1 MRKILCIILFILPV
15 LGFSQQ
21 LSIESFVKE
30 GDYLNMKMSPDGKHI
45 SARVRVDGKV
55 NLIFLQTST
64 MKIVGGVKPNENDEI
79 HSAVWISN
87 DRVVYQFQESSIYYD
102 KPRATGELFAIN
114 VDGSSNK
121 FLYGYRA
128 AEVTVGTRLGKREE
142 TFATPEIISI
152 LEDDDRNI
160 LIIEHPWSVDG
171 KVYYD
176 DRIKNTIVS
185 KLNVYSGK
193 KVRVEVLPHGG
204 AQAFATPKGDI
215 KFMTWSGEDSFYH
228 SAYRENENSEWKEL
242 PLSEQSQHKLVVESI
257 NNAGDK
263 AYVSGTV
270 EDKELFTIFE
280 LDLKTGDYTQLF
292 DGMTTDINDYI
303 IDPVTRAPI
312 VGISYPAKASYHYT
326 KEANEL
332 ASLHKSL
339 VASFGG
345 QTTTFASTSEDG
357 SKILVRVDSDVN
369 PGEYYLFDAKT
380 KQAQFLWANRS
391 WLDPRKM
398 ASAKPF
404 TLTTDD
410 KTELHGYLTLPPNL
424 SKDQKAPLVVM
435 IHGGPISRDY
445 YEFDSEVQ
453 LLANRGYAVMQ
464 VNYRGS
470 DGYGSKFKRAGYKEW
485 GGKMIQDIIDATHYV
500 TSNFNID
507 ENRMCTYG
515 ASYGGYAALM
525 ATVRA
530 PDLYKCTIGYVGIY
544 DLNYAFS
551 ESITMRLLGG
561 EAYLKRVLGT
571 DQAKLNEFSPVNHA
585 DKIKAKVMLIHGEK
599 DARVP
604 VINAE
609 KMLEKLELAGQEV
622 PYLNFRKSGHGVQD
636 PEGRLQLYGAL
647 LDHLEENLGSNEA
660 TSL

>member
-1 MRKILCIILFILPV
+1 MRKILCIILFILPAF
-15 LGFSQQ
+15 GFSQQ
-21 LSIESFVKE
+21 LPLESFVKH

-55 NLIFLQTST
+55 SLIFLQTST
-64 MKIVGGVKPNENDEI
+64 MQIVGGVRPNENDEI

-87 DRVVYQFQESSIYYD
+87 ERVVYQFQESSIYYD
-102 KPRATGELFAIN
+102 EPRATGELFAIN
-114 VDGSSNK
+114 VDGSSND

-128 AEVTVGTRLGKREE
+128 AESTVGTRLGKREE
-142 TFATPEIISI
+142 TYATPEIISI

-171 KVYYD
+171 NTYYD

-204 AQAFATPKGDI
+204 AHAFATPKGDVR
-215 KFMTWSGEDSFYH
+215 FMTWGNEESYYH
-228 SAYRENENSEWKEL
+228 SAYRENANSEWKEL
-242 PLSEQSQHKLVVESI
+242 PLSEQSRQNLVVASM
-257 NNAGDK
+257 NNTGDK
-263 AYVSGTV
+263 AYVWGTV
-270 EDKELFTIFE
+270 GDKELYTIFE
-280 LDLKTGDYTQLF
+280 LDLKTGEYTQLF
-292 DGMTTDINDYI
+292 DGMTTDISNYI
-303 IDPVTRAPI
+303 VDPITQAPV
-312 VGISYPAKASYHYT
+312 VGHSYPAKASYHYLKDSGT
-326 KEANEL
+326 FAN
-332 ASLHKSL
+332 LHKAL
-339 VASFGG
+339 AASFAG
-345 QTTTFASTSEDG
+345 QTTTFASSSEDG

-391 WLDPRKM
+391 WLDPRQM
-398 ASAKPF
+398 ASSKPF
-404 TLTTDD
+404 TFTTKDNM
-410 KTELHGYLTLPPNL
+410 TLHGYVTLPSNL
-424 SKDQKAPLVVM
+424 EKEVKAPLVVM
-435 IHGGPISRDY
+435 IHGGPILRDY
-445 YEFDSEVQ
+445 HEFDDEVQ

-464 VNYRGS
+464 VNFRGS
-470 DGYGSKFKRAGYKEW
+470 GGYGSKFERAGYKEW

-507 ENRMCTYG
+507 SDRMCTYG

-551 ESITMRLLGG
+551 ESITTRLLGG
-561 EAYLKRVLGT
+561 EAFLNRVLGT
-571 DQAKLNEFSPVNHA
+571 EKTILDEFSPVNHA

-599 DARVP
+599 DAIVP

-609 KMLEKLELAGQEV
+609 KMLEKLELAGQDV
-622 PYLNFRKSGHGVQD
+622 PYLNFRKSGHGVQN
-636 PEGRLQLYGAL
+636 PEGRLELYGAL
-647 LDHLEENLGSNEA
+647 LKHLDENLGK
-660 TSL
+660 

>member
-1 MRKILCIILFILPV
+1 MRKILCIILFILPTLV
-15 LGFSQQ
+15 LSQE
-21 LSIESFVKE
+21 LPIESFVKH

-102 KPRATGELFAIN
+102 QPIATGELFAIN
-114 VDGSSNK
+114 IDGSSNK

-128 AEVTVGTRLGKREE
+128 AEITVGTRLSKREE
-142 TFATPEIISI
+142 TYATPEIISV
-152 LEDDDRNI
+152 LENDDRNI

-171 KVYYD
+171 NRYYD
-176 DRIKNTIVS
+176 DRIKNPIVS

-193 KVRVEVLPHGG
+193 KSRVEVLPYGG
-204 AQAFATPKGDI
+204 AHAFATPKGDI
-215 KFMTWSGEDSFYH
+215 KFMTWEDEDAYSR
-228 SAYRENENSEWKEL
+228 SAYRENEDSEWKEL
-242 PLSEQSQHKLVVESI
+242 PLSEQSRQNLVVESI
-257 NNAGDK
+257 NYAGDK
-263 AYVSGTV
+263 AYVWGTV
-270 EDKELFTIFE
+270 EDKEFFTIFE
-280 LDLKTGDYTQLF
+280 LNLKTAEYTQLF
-292 DGMTTDINDYI
+292 DGMTSDITNYT

-312 VGISYPAKASYHYT
+312 VATTYPAKASYHYT
-326 KEANEL
+326 KESSKL

-339 VASFGG
+339 VASFPG

-369 PGEYYLFDAKT
+369 PGEYYLFDANT
-380 KQAQFLWANRS
+380 KKAQFLWANRS
-391 WLDPRKM
+391 WLDPRQM

-404 TLTTDD
+404 AFTTEDD
-410 KTELHGYLTLPPNL
+410 TELHGYVTLPSNL
-424 SKDQKAPLVVM
+424 DKDKKAPLVVM
-435 IHGGPISRDY
+435 IHGGPIRRDY
-445 YEFDSEVQ
+445 PQFDGEVQ

-464 VNYRGS
+464 VNFRGS
-470 DGYGSKFKRAGYKEW
+470 DGYGKKFRRAGYKEW

-507 ENRMCTYG
+507 SNRMCTYG

-530 PDLYKCTIGYVGIY
+530 PDLYRCTIGYVGIY
-544 DLNYAFS
+544 DLNYAFT
-551 ESITMRLLGG
+551 ESNTTRLLGG

-571 DQAKLNEFSPVNHA
+571 DQANLDEFSPVNHA
-585 DKIKAKVMLIHGEK
+585 DKIKAKVMLIHGDK

-609 KMLEKLELAGQEV
+609 KMVEKLQRAGQDV

-636 PEGRLQLYGAL
+636 PEGRLELYGAL
-647 LDHLEENLGSNEA
+647 LKHLDENVGN
-660 TSL
+660 